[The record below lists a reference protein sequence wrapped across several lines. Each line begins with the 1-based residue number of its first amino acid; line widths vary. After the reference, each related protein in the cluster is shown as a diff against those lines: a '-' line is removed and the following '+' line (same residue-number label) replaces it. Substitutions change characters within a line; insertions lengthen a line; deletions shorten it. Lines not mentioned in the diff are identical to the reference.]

1 MSPAHIHT
9 RQPHLTYVLPLW
21 PLYTLTQQEPTIDH
35 AKTVVG
41 SPRFHSRTNQKR
53 QRKQE
58 LQNTKSKQQPR
69 ATLQD
74 ITHGQVKTTVTLHVG
89 GCRELICNLVLYV
102 QCKAVDKSSEGQRRK
117 RGQI

>member
-41 SPRFHSRTNQKR
+41 PQGFTQEPTKKGKENKSYRIQSPNNNPGQ
-53 QRKQE
+53 
-58 LQNTKSKQQPR
+58 LSKTSHMVR
-69 ATLQD
+69 
-74 ITHGQVKTTVTLHVG
+74 
-89 GCRELICNLVLYV
+89 
-102 QCKAVDKSSEGQRRK
+102 
-117 RGQI
+117 